1 MTRLERNDRR
11 FFLLLFAALTL
22 GAGLVP
28 CRAVAQIPL
37 LGGGITFDPTN
48 FARNVLH
55 YARRLE
61 QEAMQTQQLAEQ
73 LLAMRKLAN
82 PSWRNITGTVNEME
96 GLMQQGQAL
105 ASSLGSIDAAF
116 QTTFPGS
123 QAYQHYPSDAASQSA
138 RTLATLRGAL
148 DASGRAEQEV
158 PSDLAQLETIKGQMG
173 GVQGHEAALEL
184 DGTIGM
190 YSAQELTL
198 LREAISGLTNVQAV
212 SAANEVNAAAQEQ
225 ATIGAELAAMSA
237 PGPAFAAQSLR
248 VAP

>member
-1 MTRLERNDRR
+1 MTRFDRKHR
-11 FFLLLFAALTL
+11 PSFLVLATALSLGAAL
-22 GAGLVP
+22 VP
-28 CRAVAQIPL
+28 GRAVAQIPL

-82 PSWRNITGTVNEME
+82 PSWRNIAGTVNEMD

-116 QTTFPGS
+116 RATFPGS
-123 QAYQHYPSDAASQSA
+123 QAYQNYRSDAATQSA
-138 RTLATLRGAL
+138 RTLATLRGVL

-158 PSDLAQLETIKGQMG
+158 PADLAQLETIKGQMG

-190 YSAQELTL
+190 YSAEELTL
-198 LREAISGLTNVQAV
+198 LREAVSGLTNVQAV
-212 SAANEVNAAAQEQ
+212 SAANQVNAVAQEQ

-237 PGPAFAAQSLR
+237 PGPAFAPQSLR
-248 VAP
+248 VTP